1 MLEIHLTVFL
11 LSVGQQAVSGNRI
24 PNGFVNRSLPHFSL
38 GSRDPDAKGFV
49 QNSFFTGL
57 TATEFFFHTMGGR
70 EGLVDT
76 AVKTAETGYMQ
87 RRLMKALED
96 LCVAYDGSVRTS
108 ESNIVQFR
116 YGDDGLDPIMMT
128 DEGKPVKFKRV
139 LEQVRAVVVN
149 LNEKYLMPYEIRK
162 QTEDLLISAEFK
174 KICPQSFLAE
184 VRAFVDSYIE
194 QLTDTLRTVG
204 LLPAANA
211 EGKAGAKSNNQL
223 FSPYSSE
230 DANFVVNNTCRVT
243 ASQLSAFL
251 RTCVKKYQR
260 SVIEPGTAV
269 GAIGAQSI
277 GEPGTQMTLKVS
289 SDLTLVCIGDV
300 NTKFRSV

>member
-1 MLEIHLTVFL
+1 
-11 LSVGQQAVSGNRI
+11 
-24 PNGFVNRSLPHFSL
+24 
-38 GSRDPDAKGFV
+38 
-49 QNSFFTGL
+49 
-57 TATEFFFHTMGGR
+57 MGGR

-108 ESNIVQFR
+108 ESNIVQFK

-128 DEGKPVKFKRV
+128 DEGKPVKFKKV
-139 LEQVRAVVVN
+139 LDQVRAVVAVDKD
-149 LNEKYLMPYEIRK
+149 KYLLPEDVHK
-162 QTEDLLISAEFK
+162 QTQSLLSSVEFQK
-174 KICPQSFLAE
+174 LCSQSFLDE
-184 VRAFVDSYIE
+184 IKQFIDSYAD
-194 QLTDTLRTVG
+194 QLSSTMKSVG
-204 LLPAANA
+204 LLPSEN
-211 EGKAGAKSNNQL
+211 EQNKR
-223 FSPYSSE
+223 FSRT
-230 DANFVVNNTCRVT
+230 DANYVINNTCRVT
-243 ASQLSAFL
+243 PSQLKAFL

-289 SDLTLVCIGDV
+289 LIKCGLTGHFVTVC
-300 NTKFRSV
+300 